1 MIQQGLLLYVLFAC
15 WSSLT
20 PLHLNDSPPSLHKR
34 PFSSL
39 LLGLQFLYVC
49 AILHFLVLPFPSL
62 SPPPSPFLLLRSNP
76 QVRLQLWDTAGQ
88 ERFRSL
94 IPSYI
99 RDSTIAV
106 VVYDITSESG
116 LYSNLSVGVQRN
128 WKETILT
135 QYLAYF
141 YIFLLTFRI
150 SLSKFSFFKLLFLI
164 LLLSNMTTLHKILY
178 LFFFLIKSKNC
189 LGILLTVARIPNV
202 ACLLGLLV
210 VDVYSKSSVCFFFHR
225 S

>member
-1 MIQQGLLLYVLFAC
+1 MRLMEGITENVCRFHLMARDLLTALIIIQHVLFAC

-20 PLHLNDSPPSLHKR
+20 LLHLNDSPRSSIKR

-39 LLGLQFLYVC
+39 LLGLQFLYVFP
-49 AILHFLVLPFPSL
+49 ILHFLALPLSYL
-62 SPPPSPFLLLRSNP
+62 SPPPSPFPPLRSNP

-116 LYSNLSVGVQRN
+116 LYSKLSVGV
-128 WKETILT
+128 
-135 QYLAYF
+135 
-141 YIFLLTFRI
+141 
-150 SLSKFSFFKLLFLI
+150 
-164 LLLSNMTTLHKILY
+164 
-178 LFFFLIKSKNC
+178 
-189 LGILLTVARIPNV
+189 
-202 ACLLGLLV
+202 
-210 VDVYSKSSVCFFFHR
+210 
-225 S
+225 